1 MYVLCIKACITCTA
15 RQQND
20 KENKRAARNE
30 EDDDGG
36 NIDDRSEYERDI
48 EVRRH
53 ENQVFQHQLG
63 LVSLL
68 LLCVFVSTKGIP
80 GICAYIY
87 SVSISC
93 QYHSA

>member
-1 MYVLCIKACITCTA
+1 MYVLCSITCTLFSA

-20 KENKRAARNE
+20 KENKRARNE

-68 LLCVFVSTKGIP
+68 FCVFVSTKGIP

-93 QYHSA
+93 QNHSA